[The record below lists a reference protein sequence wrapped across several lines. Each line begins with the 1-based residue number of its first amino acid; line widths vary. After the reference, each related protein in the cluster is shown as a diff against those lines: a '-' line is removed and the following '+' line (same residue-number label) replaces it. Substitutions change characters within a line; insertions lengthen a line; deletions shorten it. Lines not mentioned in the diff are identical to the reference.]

1 MENMKKRDFFI
12 IGTALGAAIGY
23 LANSDRGRKMTA
35 EMKEELTVKAEAL
48 KEQGTDL
55 AHMATEKVSDMQ
67 DKGSGLLAEASDKLA
82 ELRLKGN
89 SYLRKMGRTPV
100 SQRDIEKYIDGEVK
114 DLKLKLLEK
123 VEAKTEQIADAAN
136 SRKKAA
142 QAN

>member
-23 LANSDRGRKMTA
+23 LANSDRGRKMAA
-35 EMKEELTVKAEAL
+35 EMKDELAVRAETL

-55 AHMATEKVSDMQ
+55 AHIATDKVSDLQ
-67 DKGSGLLAEASDKLA
+67 EKGSGLLSEASDKLA

-89 SYLRKMGRTPV
+89 SYLRKMGRAPV
-100 SQRDIEKYIDGEVK
+100 NQRDIEQYIDNEVK
-114 DLKLKLLEK
+114 EIKLKLLEK
-123 VEAKTEQIADAAN
+123 VEAKAEQIAEAAN

-142 QAN
+142 KAS